1 MILSLDYRSSH
12 VHSRSAGASGS
23 SSGGGGGGGG
33 GGSSRR
39 SEEREGLSREPS
51 QKASSSASQHHA
63 PPSQHLGLCHIHL
76 REQQQLRE
84 LQQQAEEQLDINE
97 NLVTHSRSR
106 TKSDPTLK
114 SAESITACP
123 ESPTERE
130 EAGGDGRGSGF
141 RGRAK
146 TLERPHRSGRF
157 FCDSCKARLK
167 AEGLM
172 VEDGRGGGSSGRQ
185 QCSSACASRDAG
197 AVDLMALPLPGS
209 DDEEMD
215 EDSAGKLQP
224 PPPAIAAPPPGFRDN
239 SSDEDDPNKNRKAA
253 AKVEGAAKATAAT
266 ATITT
271 AASTM
276 AAEASASA
284 AAATAAVATVTVA
297 ETQEDVP
304 VTLIDNVATRTVRD
318 HAQELDD
325 ALVSTLQALEALA
338 ASEDYPHHHQQTPQT
353 AGGLNCFSETHSALS
368 ISNVSLSVCLICLS
382 AYLLRLKWR
391 LVSPHMRL
399 DRFKPF

>member
-12 VHSRSAGASGS
+12 VHSRSVGASGS
-23 SSGGGGGGGG
+23 SSGGGGG
-33 GGSSRR
+33 SSRR
-39 SEEREGLSREPS
+39 SEEKEGLSREPS
-51 QKASSSASQHHA
+51 QKGSSSASQPHA

-97 NLVTHSRSR
+97 NLVSHSRSR

-114 SAESITACP
+114 SAESIIACP
-123 ESPTERE
+123 ESHTERE
-130 EAGGDGRGSGF
+130 EVGDGGGSGF

-146 TLERPHRSGRF
+146 TLERPNRSGRF

-172 VEDGRGGGSSGRQ
+172 VDDGRGGGSSGKQ

-209 DDEEMD
+209 DDDEEID
-215 EDSAGKLQP
+215 EEGAGKLQP

-239 SSDEDDPNKNRKAA
+239 SSDEDDPNKYRKAA

-266 ATITT
+266 ATRTT
-271 AASTM
+271 AASTVV
-276 AAEASASA
+276 AEASA
-284 AAATAAVATVTVA
+284 AAAATATVATATMA

-353 AGGLNCFSETHSALS
+353 AGGLTASQNHIL
-368 ISNVSLSVCLICLS
+368 L
-382 AYLLRLKWR
+382 YL
-391 LVSPHMRL
+391 
-399 DRFKPF
+399 